1 MYGPVSKQGRETCQL
16 RFSPGIHEHTNIHVH
31 LHTHGHVHA
40 CKREKNPVSARLGVG
55 CHAASSDSQRSRWSP
70 GEPSKATQDCPP
82 PPTLCLRMEEVGHLG
97 LPRRESAPLVK
108 EGTDDLGSDRVEL
121 QVRDIIEVL
130 LAVFRDVQERK
141 SQENSH

>member
-1 MYGPVSKQGRETCQL
+1 
-16 RFSPGIHEHTNIHVH
+16 
-31 LHTHGHVHA
+31 
-40 CKREKNPVSARLGVG
+40 
-55 CHAASSDSQRSRWSP
+55 
-70 GEPSKATQDCPP
+70 
-82 PPTLCLRMEEVGHLG
+82 MEEVGHLG
-97 LPRRESAPLVK
+97 LPRRESTPLVK